1 MNLKKVVSFIVCLI
15 LLVLIGVFLIY
26 PNIKKTIKVQ
36 KEYYEST
43 KYDLEEDGY
52 RPYGSETTFRVA
64 SSAYAYELALEQEN
78 LSLSDDDYNEIDDKD
93 YEKYDYLLIFYAT
106 NDCGENVD
114 LESVET
120 DKDNEELTVTLESKR
135 TCGVCAIEY
144 EMYEIK
150 TPKGLS
156 DYSVDIDWDIKGEE
170 CDPNIAY
177 KPVLYLYPTKI
188 TNITVDF
195 AKEENLTTTYPKFN
209 ENWNITVHPNG
220 DIYDKNNKYYYAL
233 YWEEQE
239 HTKQDFKEGFYVSK
253 DNAIS
258 FLEEKLSI
266 LGLNPKEQN
275 EFIMYWLPILE
286 KNEHNLVYFELTDEL
301 QKDNELIINP
311 KPDTLI
317 RIRMH
322 VKKIDSKKTIKEQEL
337 TKQDRIGYTAVEW
350 GGIIYN

>member
-1 MNLKKVVSFIVCLI
+1 MNLKKVLSFIVCLI
-15 LLVLIGVFLIY
+15 LLVLIGIFLIY
-26 PNIKKTIKVQ
+26 PNVKKTVKTK

-43 KYDLEEDGY
+43 KYTLEEDGY
-52 RPYGSETTFRVA
+52 RPYGSETTYRIA

-78 LSLSDDDYNEIDDKD
+78 LLLSDDDYAEIDEKD

-120 DKDNEELTVTLESKR
+120 DDDNEELTVTLEATR
-135 TCGVCAIEY
+135 TCGLCAIEY
-144 EMYEIK
+144 EMYEVK

-156 DYSVDIDWDIKGEE
+156 NYSIDIDWEIKGEE
-170 CDPNIAY
+170 CDSNIAY
-177 KPVLYLYPTKI
+177 KPVLYLYPTTT

-209 ENWNITVHPNG
+209 KNWNVTVHPNG
-220 DIYDKNNKYYYAL
+220 DIYDKDNKYYYAL
-233 YWEEQE
+233 YWEE
-239 HTKQDFKEGFYVSK
+239 KYSSKDFNEGFYVSK
-253 DNAIS
+253 ENAIS
-258 FLEEKLSI
+258 FLEEKLST

-301 QKDNELIINP
+301 QKENELIINP
-311 KPDTLI
+311 KPETLI

-322 VKKIDSKKTIKEQEL
+322 VQKVNSKQTIKEQKL
-337 TKQDRIGYTAVEW
+337 TKQERVGYTAVEW
-350 GGIIYN
+350 GGVIYN